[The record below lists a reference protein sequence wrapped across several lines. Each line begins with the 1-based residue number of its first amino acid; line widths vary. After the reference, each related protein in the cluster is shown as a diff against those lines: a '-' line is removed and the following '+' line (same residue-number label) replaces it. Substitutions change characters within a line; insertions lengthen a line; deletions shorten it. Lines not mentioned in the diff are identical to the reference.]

1 VTKEL
6 IVCTFAG
13 PLFGVIGL
21 IFLAGGIETLLT
33 AYKLSVGKNF
43 TLNYAIMTGDGP
55 WHRYLADLLL
65 VSPIILLLALGTV
78 FRLDRTRTAE
88 WYLVIFI
95 ACSYAVMCNIRYG
108 MNLRY
113 ANMWDMPL
121 RFLAFSQL
129 VVLGDCARRYRNV
142 VVVAAVAVLCVFEL
156 RQYIILCVQYPLY
169 ELVPEGLLRALHI
182 LKSPLAP
189 GP

>member
-1 VTKEL
+1 
-6 IVCTFAG
+6 
-13 PLFGVIGL
+13 
-21 IFLAGGIETLLT
+21 
-33 AYKLSVGKNF
+33 
-43 TLNYAIMTGDGP
+43 
-55 WHRYLADLLL
+55 
-65 VSPIILLLALGTV
+65 
-78 FRLDRTRTAE
+78 
-88 WYLVIFI
+88 
-95 ACSYAVMCNIRYG
+95 